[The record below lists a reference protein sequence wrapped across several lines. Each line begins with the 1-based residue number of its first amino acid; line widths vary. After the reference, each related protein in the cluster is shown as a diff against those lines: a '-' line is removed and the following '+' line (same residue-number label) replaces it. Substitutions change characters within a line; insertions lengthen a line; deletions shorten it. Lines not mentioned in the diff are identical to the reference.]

1 MGTAGKKAAASH
13 LTRPDTAN
21 KLSAR
26 FLIFINS
33 KQNAKMQT
41 EIHPTYYADAVVS
54 CACGAEYHVGSTRQE
69 AKVAICAQCHPF
81 FTGKQKFVDTE
92 GRVDRFRRR
101 YNLKSQEDEE

>member
-1 MGTAGKKAAASH
+1 MGTAGKKAAARR

-21 KLSAR
+21 KLFGY
-26 FLIFINS
+26 FLIVVNS
-33 KQNAKMQT
+33 KQKAKMQT

-69 AKVAICAQCHPF
+69 AKVAICSQCHPF

-101 YNLKSQEDEE
+101 YNLEPQEGEE